1 MNRIVGTAAPWL
13 LSCSLLALMSAGAQA
28 QQVPVGAAPAA
39 GASPA
44 SGAVPPGQAAPA
56 NEPKPGA
63 EAKAAN
69 AAPTSWADGIKVNL
83 QFEGG
88 AIINPANPD
97 NGLNFGQLFT
107 DRANQFV
114 MNQALFTV
122 QRPIDPKS
130 TDFDI
135 GFKFQALYGT
145 DARYTSFMGELN
157 HTFASKYQLSFIEA
171 NLAAHM
177 PIIVPGGVD
186 VKIGQWAT
194 PLGYETIDPS
204 TNPFY
209 SHSYIFNFGLP
220 LVQTGILSVTH
231 ATSNI
236 DVYLGIDT
244 GVNTTFGAGDNNS
257 AVAGTAGFGL
267 TFLDGKLTVLA
278 LSHFGPENPSRTV
291 PNADSFYRY
300 LNDIVVTY
308 KASDA
313 LSFTTELNLIRDD
326 FGTGHGA
333 ANGYGVAQYVSYTLN
348 DNVAL
353 NARAEI
359 FRDDN
364 GFFVAGF
371 RGYRDFYNLEYG
383 NPAPGVVGVGPATY
397 SEVTLGLTYKPTLPA
412 PISGLMIRPE
422 VRYDYALTNTKAYNN
437 GADRGVFTFG
447 TDFVLSF

>member
-1 MNRIVGTAAPWL
+1 MNRIVGMAAPWL
-13 LSCSLLALMSAGAQA
+13 LSCSLLALLSGRAGAQA
-28 QQVPVGAAPAA
+28 PAGVAPA
-39 GASPA
+39 
-44 SGAVPPGQAAPA
+44 
-56 NEPKPGA
+56 
-63 EAKAAN
+63 
-69 AAPTSWADGIKVNL
+69 SWTDGIKVSL

-130 TDFDI
+130 SDFDI

-171 NLAAHM
+171 NLAAHL

-194 PLGYETIDPS
+194 PLGLETIDPS

-231 ATSNI
+231 ATSNV
-236 DVYLGIDT
+236 DLYLGIDT
-244 GVNTTFGAGDNNS
+244 GVNTTFGAGDNNG
-257 AVAGTAGFGL
+257 AVAGTAGIGL
-267 TFLDGKLTVLA
+267 TFLDGNLTVLA
-278 LSHFGPENPSRTV
+278 LTHFGPENPTRTV
-291 PNADSFYRY
+291 PGANGAYRY

-308 KASDA
+308 KPSDK
-313 LSFTTELNLIRDD
+313 LSFTTELNFIRDD
-326 FGTGHGA
+326 KFNANAFGA
-333 ANGYGVAQYVSYTLN
+333 AQYVSYALN
-348 DNVAL
+348 ENVAL

-359 FRDDN
+359 YRDDN

-371 RGYRDFYNLEYG
+371 RGYHDFYNLEYG

-397 SEVTLGLTYKPTLPA
+397 SEITLGLTYKPTLPA
-412 PISGLMIRPE
+412 PISGLLVRPE

>member
-1 MNRIVGTAAPWL
+1 MKRIVGTAAPWL
-13 LSCSLLALMSAGAQA
+13 LSCSLLALLSGRAGAQA
-28 QQVPVGAAPAA
+28 PAGAAPA
-39 GASPA
+39 
-44 SGAVPPGQAAPA
+44 
-56 NEPKPGA
+56 
-63 EAKAAN
+63 
-69 AAPTSWADGIKVNL
+69 SWTDGIKVNL

-130 TDFDI
+130 SDFDI

-171 NLAAHM
+171 NLAAHL

-194 PLGYETIDPS
+194 PLGFETIDPS

-231 ATSNI
+231 ATSNV
-236 DVYLGIDT
+236 DLYLGIDT
-244 GVNTTFGAGDNNS
+244 GVNTTFGAGDNNG
-257 AVAGTAGFGL
+257 AVAGTAGIGL
-267 TFLDGKLTVLA
+267 TFLDGNLTVLA
-278 LSHFGPENPSRTV
+278 LTHFGPENPTRTV
-291 PNADSFYRY
+291 PGANGAYRY

-308 KASDA
+308 KPSDK
-313 LSFTTELNLIRDD
+313 LSFTTELNFIRDD
-326 FGTGHGA
+326 KFNANAFGA
-333 ANGYGVAQYVSYTLN
+333 AQYVSYALN
-348 DNVAL
+348 ENVAL

-359 FRDDN
+359 YRDDN

-371 RGYRDFYNLEYG
+371 RGYHDFYNLEYG

-397 SEVTLGLTYKPTLPA
+397 SEITLGLTYKPTLPA
-412 PISGLMIRPE
+412 PISGLLVRPE